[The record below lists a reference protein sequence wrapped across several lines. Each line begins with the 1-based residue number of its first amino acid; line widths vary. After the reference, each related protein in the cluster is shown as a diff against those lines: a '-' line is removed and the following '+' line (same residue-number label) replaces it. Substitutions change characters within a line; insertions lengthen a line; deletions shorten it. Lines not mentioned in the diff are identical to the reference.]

1 METANTLTPQAVRAA
16 RERIGRYI
24 RRTPLLDSE
33 GLSRQLGCQAYLKAE
48 MLQRTGSFKLRGR

>member
-1 METANTLTPQAVRAA
+1 METLTAQEVQKA

-24 RRTPLLDSE
+24 RPTPLLDSE
-33 GLSRQLGCQAYLKAE
+33 GLSQRLGCQVYLKAE